1 MKVKRR
7 KLARFRKVL
16 MKLRARQRGNEALIP
31 KYYKVMRV
39 ALPILFL
46 IVTPGLAFAWEFSIE
61 SSLLNFRYIYASQAG
76 SNGFFGP
83 FNVDMSSKGGDLGSA
98 ERVVPNENANRHN
111 RHVVINSYG
120 QCSRS

>member
-1 MKVKRR
+1 
-7 KLARFRKVL
+7 
-16 MKLRARQRGNEALIP
+16 MKLRARQRGNEAFIP
-31 KYYKVMRV
+31 KYYHVMLV

-83 FNVDMSSKGGDLGSA
+83 FNIDMSSQWGGNLAPLNGWFQTRMLTGTTAMLSSTRMAD
-98 ERVVPNENANRHN
+98 
-111 RHVVINSYG
+111 
-120 QCSRS
+120 